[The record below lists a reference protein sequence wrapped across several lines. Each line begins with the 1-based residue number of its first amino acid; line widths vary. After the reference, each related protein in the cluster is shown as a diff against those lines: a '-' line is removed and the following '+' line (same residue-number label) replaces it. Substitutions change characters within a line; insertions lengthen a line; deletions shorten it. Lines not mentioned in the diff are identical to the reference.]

1 MSATHPAS
9 VQDWLESLGLGQY
22 AAKFDEQAI
31 DLGLLPSLGEVELQ
45 QLGVKALGHR
55 IRLMQAASVLRTAA
69 PASPAVPVAATAA
82 ERRQLTVLCCD
93 MVGSTALSQRL
104 DPEDLRALMQA
115 YQQACAEVVAHHQG
129 MVAQYLG
136 DGLTV
141 YFGWPRA
148 HEDDARRSVACG
160 LQLLDAVKAIAA
172 PEPLQLR
179 IAIATGPV
187 VVGADLGNS
196 DASRPRMAVGETP
209 TLAARMQRH
218 AEPDQ
223 VLVAAG
229 THRLLGGH
237 FDCLDL
243 GAQALHGIAVP
254 QRLWRVL
261 RESLAA
267 GDRFAAAHATAHT
280 TGLTPLVNR
289 ELEMSLLMD
298 RWSRAC
304 DGQGQAVLL
313 AGEAGIGKSRVL
325 AELCQRVPVGSLLL
339 RLQCSGLH
347 NNSAYYPI
355 TAQMLRAA
363 AIERADPPEQ
373 RLTKLEALLQQLGPV
388 AQRHARHFAAL
399 LSLPLARYPALA
411 SSPAKARQETIGA
424 VVQSV
429 LDVAS
434 RQPVLVLAE
443 DLHWMDPSSLE
454 VLDALIAGMRRAPV
468 LLLLTARHLLGA
480 RWTAQ
485 PHVTSLTMVGLN
497 RGDSLRLAAAVVAQS
512 HGLSARID
520 ERILDRILD
529 RIVEH
534 TDGVP
539 LFLEE
544 LTRALAE
551 GAGGQ
556 SGADADAIEIP
567 ATLKDL
573 LTARLDQLGGARRAI
588 QLGALLGRRFRPG
601 LVQALHGDAGAAPLA
616 AELELELERAV
627 AAGLLSRGG
636 SGDDLHYTFAQALV
650 QDAAYESLLKRD
662 RRALHARAGDLLK
675 AHASH
680 TDHGGHGGQA
690 VDTEPELLARHYTA
704 GEVWDSAAQWWRQ
717 AGQRAWSRGAAKEAI
732 AHLEAG
738 IAAVAH
744 VAEPARRDA
753 IELELQAALGAVH
766 FAAVSYAAPQ
776 AQAAYQRAEALC
788 ERISDVA
795 LKAPVLYGMGAF
807 QTMKGDIRAGHRS
820 FQRLAAEADAAATP
834 RLQVFANA
842 VLTWSHCSLGQYPQ
856 AIAASDRVQRLC
868 QAGAPVTP
876 RMGATDPRILSGYF
890 RAAAQWALG
899 DVDQACATS
908 DGVLALA
915 RTLDPYSLAYA
926 LNTACVL
933 LPELCGDDATVS
945 VRTEEG
951 IALAAALGY
960 PFLEVAGQVRLSLAR
975 RQTTGP
981 APVLAAVD
989 GAIASLAAMGVGY
1002 MRCKYLVWRARL
1014 LLQLGDHGA
1023 AQLAVAQALGALHA
1037 SGHDWVA
1044 TEVYLTEG
1052 QVLLAHGGEQRA
1064 LAAAAFRTGLDVAQ
1078 AQGARSF
1085 QLRATLALAQLAAE
1099 DDGPAA
1105 ATAVLAPMLAG
1116 FDQGQHSADHRE
1128 AAALLAQ
1135 WR

>member
-1 MSATHPAS
+1 MSTTHPDS
-9 VQDWLESLGLGQY
+9 VQAWLDALGLGQY
-22 AAKFDEQAI
+22 AAKFCEQAI

-55 IRLMQAASVLRTAA
+55 IRLMNAAAELQTAA
-69 PASPAVPVAATAA
+69 TASPAVPAAVSLA

-115 YQQACAEVVAHHQG
+115 YRQACAEVVARHQG

-148 HEDDARRSVACG
+148 HEDDVRRSVACG
-160 LQLLDAVKAIAA
+160 LQLVDAVKAIAS
-172 PEPLQLR
+172 PEPLQIR
-179 IAIATGPV
+179 VAIATGPV

-196 DASRPRMAVGETP
+196 DASRPRMAVGEAP
-209 TLAARMQRH
+209 TLAAQMQRH

-223 VLVAAG
+223 VLIGVG
-229 THRLLGGH
+229 TQRLIGGH

-243 GAQALHGIAVP
+243 GAHALHGIAVP

-261 RESLAA
+261 REGQAA
-267 GDRFAAAHATAHT
+267 DDRFAAAHSTANT
-280 TGLTPLVNR
+280 KGLTPLVNR
-289 ELEMSLLMD
+289 ALEMSLLMD
-298 RWSRAC
+298 RWARTC

-313 AGEAGIGKSRVL
+313 AGEGGIGKSRVL
-325 AELCQRVPVGSLLL
+325 AELCQRLPTGSLLL

-347 NNSAYYPI
+347 NNSAFYPI
-355 TAQMLRAA
+355 TAQMQRAA
-363 AIERADPPEQ
+363 GFERGDPPEQ
-373 RLTKLEALLQQLGPV
+373 RLTKLEALLQRLGPQ

-399 LSLPLARYPALA
+399 LSLPLNSCPALA
-411 SSPAKARQETIGA
+411 SSPAKTRQETIHA
-424 VVQSV
+424 VVQSM

-434 RQPVLVLAE
+434 RRPVLVLAE

-454 VLDALIAGMRRAPV
+454 VLDALISSIRRAPLM
-468 LLLLTARHLLGA
+468 LLMTARHLLDA

-497 RGDSLRLAAAVVAQS
+497 RSDSLRLAAAVAQT
-512 HGLSARID
+512 HGLT
-520 ERILDRILD
+520 DRILD
-529 RIVEH
+529 RIVQH

-544 LTRALAE
+544 LTRALAD
-551 GAGGQ
+551 GAGGP
-556 SGADADAIEIP
+556 SGTDADAIEIP
-567 ATLKDL
+567 ATLKDS

-588 QLGALLGRRFRPG
+588 QLGALLGRQFRPG
-601 LVQALHGDAGAAPLA
+601 QVQALQGDDGAASLA
-616 AELELELERAV
+616 AELELAV
-627 AAGLLSRGG
+627 AAGLLSRSG
-636 SGDDLHYTFAQALV
+636 SGDDLQYTFAHGLV

-675 AHASH
+675 AQASE
-680 TDHGGHGGQA
+680 A

-704 GEVWDSAAQWWRQ
+704 GEAWAPAAQWWRQ
-717 AGQRAWSRGAAKEAI
+717 AGQRAWARGAAKEAI
-732 AHLEAG
+732 AHLVAG

-744 VAEPARRDA
+744 VAEPAQRDV
-753 IELELQAALGAVH
+753 IELELQAALGAVY

-795 LKAPVLYGMGAF
+795 LKAPVLYGMGTF

-820 FQRLAAEADAAATP
+820 FQRLGAEAAATATP

-842 VLTWSHCSLGQYPQ
+842 VLTWSHCSMGQYPQ
-856 AIAASDRVQRLC
+856 AIAASDQVQRLC

-899 DVDQACATS
+899 QVDQASATS

-945 VRTEEG
+945 VRTQEG

-960 PFLEVAGQVRLSLAR
+960 PFLAVAGQVRLSLAQ
-975 RQTTGP
+975 RQATGP

-989 GAIASLAAMGVGY
+989 RAIASLDAMGVGY
-1002 MRCKYLVWRARL
+1002 MRSRYLIWRARL
-1014 LLQLGDHGA
+1014 LLQLGDQGA
-1023 AQLAVAQALGALHA
+1023 AQLAVAQALSALHA
-1037 SGHDWVA
+1037 SGHDWLA
-1044 TEVYLTEG
+1044 TDVYLTEG
-1052 QVLLAHGGEQRA
+1052 QVLRAHGGEHRA
-1064 LAAAAFRTGLDVAQ
+1064 LAAAAFRTGLEVAI
-1078 AQGARSF
+1078 AQGAPSM
-1085 QLRATLALAQLAAE
+1085 QLRATMALAQLAAE

-1105 ATAVLAPMLAG
+1105 ATAMLAPLLAG